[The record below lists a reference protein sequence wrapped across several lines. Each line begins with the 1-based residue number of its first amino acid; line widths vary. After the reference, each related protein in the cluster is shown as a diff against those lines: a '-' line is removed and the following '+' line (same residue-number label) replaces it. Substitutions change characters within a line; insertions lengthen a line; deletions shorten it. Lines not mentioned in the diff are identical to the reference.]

1 LTAAPFAEVIDGD
14 KQSIPC
20 SAAAEGVKRPSP
32 GLIPAHFNWFTGQLL
47 SGRTVV
53 IRSYE
58 DIPPEEAAAAEYH
71 RRIGIRSQLL
81 VPLSVGGRVVATV
94 GFGAFRRIRR
104 GRAPRLSEQTN

>member
-1 LTAAPFAEVIDGD
+1 M
-14 KQSIPC
+14 
-20 SAAAEGVKRPSP
+20 KRPSP
-32 GLIPAHFNWFTGQLL
+32 GPIPAHFNWFTGQLL

-58 DIPPEEAAAAEYH
+58 DIPQRAAAAEYY

-94 GFGAFRRIRR
+94 AFGAFRRIRR
-104 GRAPRLSEQTN
+104 G